1 MRRLTNVAIGA
12 AIAVLALAAFAAGA
26 GANVGVGITAA
37 PITLAKPAEQGQ
49 TYKLPGV
56 YVVNTGSQSG
66 AIHVSLASLEKTKKL
81 PIPASWVT
89 FHPSTVTL
97 GPKKGTVIPI
107 TLAVPSGAE
116 VGDYQSD
123 IEASAVSS
131 GTASGTGTHVGA
143 AAATRFLFTVTKAKP
158 AQFHVPSW
166 VWIALAVVVIVGL
179 LVWLI
184 KASGVRLS
192 VERRDKGSPTDQE

>member
-1 MRRLTNVAIGA
+1 MRRLLIV
-12 AIAVLALAAFAAGA
+12 AFAALGLPVALVALGVSA

-37 PITLAKPAEQGQ
+37 PITPGNPVAQGQ
-49 TYKLPGV
+49 TVHLPGA
-56 YVVNTGSQSG
+56 YVENTGTASG
-66 AIHVSLASLEKTKKL
+66 SIHVSIANLEKTKKL

-97 GPKKGTVIPI
+97 APKKGTVIPI
-107 TLAVPSGAE
+107 TLAVPHDAKL
-116 VGDYQSD
+116 GDYQSD

-158 AQFHVPSW
+158 APFHVPSW
-166 VWIALAVVVIVGL
+166 VWIGLGTLAVIGL

-192 VERRDKGSPTDQE
+192 VERRDSSDKS